1 MPRTEFLRKTAW
13 YWTTVALVI
22 IQNVVLFP
30 QVGVVYSIPYLQLSM
45 GLVFLLFLPGY
56 ALTKALFASK
66 IPLNILSEEADSI
79 NRFGL
84 SVGLSLAL
92 VVFTGLILNFSPWG
106 LNLLSIT
113 VTISILT
120 SVIATAAL
128 FRES

>member
-1 MPRTEFLRKTAW
+1 MTKFLRKTAW

-22 IQNVVLFP
+22 VQNVVLFP
-30 QVGVVYSIPYLQLSM
+30 QAGVVYSIPYLQLSM
-45 GLVFLLFLPGY
+45 GLVFLLFLPGC
-56 ALTKALFASK
+56 ALTKALFTSEV
-66 IPLNILSEEADSI
+66 PLNLLSKEVGSI

-106 LNLLSIT
+106 LNLQSIT
-113 VTISILT
+113 VTISVLT